1 LKAKAFSV
9 RPADWGADAPLLRA
23 VRQAVFMI
31 EQGVPADLEWDGLDP
46 DCAHALALS
55 ARGEAIGAARL
66 TPDGHIGRMAVL
78 AVWRGQGVG
87 RALLEAMLADARRR
101 GFGQVALNAQTH
113 AQGFYRR
120 FGFAPEGGEFLDAGI
135 PHVRMTLGL

>member
-1 LKAKAFSV
+1 MKAKCFSV

-23 VRQAVFMI
+23 VREAVFMI
-31 EQGVPADLEWDGLDP
+31 EQRVPADLEWDGLDP

-55 ARGEAIGAARL
+55 ARGEAIGTARL

-78 AVWRGQGVG
+78 AAWRGQGVG
-87 RALLEAMLADARRR
+87 QALLEAMLTEARAR
-101 GFGQVALNAQTH
+101 GYAQVALNAQIH
-113 AQGFYRR
+113 AEGFYQR
-120 FGFAPEGGEFLDAGI
+120 FGFARQGDEFPDAGI

>member
-1 LKAKAFSV
+1 V
-9 RPADWGADAPLLRA
+9 RLADWGADAPLLRA
-23 VRQAVFMI
+23 VREAVFMI
-31 EQGVPADLEWDGLDP
+31 EQGVPAELEWDGLDP

-78 AVWRGQGVG
+78 APWRGQGVG
-87 RALLEAMLADARRR
+87 RALLEAMLSEARRR
-101 GFGQVALNAQTH
+101 GFPQVALNAQTH
-113 AQGFYRR
+113 AQGFYQR
-120 FGFAPEGGEFLDAGI
+120 FGFARQGDEFPDAGI